1 MFAHDFADV
10 QRSTSAPGSASTS
23 EVDVLPP
30 SADEYKGGR
39 RLKMRYAHNDHSRAA
54 LIAFADAQRS
64 TSAPGSASASEV
76 IGTLG
81 MRYRGVC
88 HCTRGM
94 CYEQASEEAPEELP
108 DDEVLG
114 QAEEGD
120 EEQLCCGCKFEGK
133 STRECEYRN
142 SYNEQCDHVTCSGC
156 NLDTIDEGVFGDPA
170 TLMRGGNDHWIDE
183 EESELVELTNEEYME
198 NYNRFLERQERRR
211 KTRKVYC
218 MCHDGQEYTEN
229 RDDEEEESA
238 QNEDDMAEGE
248 DESTDESPSEESST
262 DESTYSSC
270 KNGEHRGVVERK
282 CDYINGDREECGHNV
297 CENCFSVQMTSYC
310 RCHDWLWLLDAQERQ
325 RLESARR
332 NRDASR
338 SRDDESSEGEDI
350 ASEEWE
356 ETVAALETYGR
367 TQDVEHRMTTSFN
380 EDEVQIAPTRI

>member
-1 MFAHDFADV
+1 
-10 QRSTSAPGSASTS
+10 
-23 EVDVLPP
+23 
-30 SADEYKGGR
+30 
-39 RLKMRYAHNDHSRAA
+39 
-54 LIAFADAQRS
+54 
-64 TSAPGSASASEV
+64 
-76 IGTLG
+76 
-81 MRYRGVC
+81 
-88 HCTRGM
+88 M

-183 EESELVELTNEEYME
+183 EESELAELTNEEYME
-198 NYNRFLERQERRR
+198 NYNRFMERQERRR

-218 MCHDGQEYTEN
+218 MCHDGQEYIEN
-229 RDDEEEESA
+229 GDDEEEETA
-238 QNEDDMAEGE
+238 QSEDDMAEGE
-248 DESTDESPSEESST
+248 DESTDESPSEVST
-262 DESTYSSC
+262 IVGVQEQTCSC
-270 KNGEHRGVVERK
+270 INGEHLGVDERK

-338 SRDDESSEGEDI
+338 SRDDESSEGEDC
-350 ASEEWE
+350 S
-356 ETVAALETYGR
+356 
-367 TQDVEHRMTTSFN
+367 
-380 EDEVQIAPTRI
+380 

>member
-1 MFAHDFADV
+1 MFAHAFADV

-39 RLKMRYAHNDHSRAA
+39 RLKMRYAHKDHSRAA

-88 HCTRGM
+88 HCTD
-94 CYEQASEEAPEELP
+94 CTVIITDEQASEEAPEELP
-108 DDEVLG
+108 DDEVMG

-229 RDDEEEESA
+229 RDDEQEESA
-238 QNEDDMAEGE
+238 QNENDMAEGE
-248 DESTDESPSEESST
+248 DESTDESPSEV
-262 DESTYSSC
+262 STYSSC
-270 KNGEHRGVVERK
+270 KNGEHRGVDERK
-282 CDYINGDREECGHNV
+282 CDYINGDREECEHKV
-297 CENCFSVQMTSYC
+297 CENCFSVQMRSYC
-310 RCHDWLWLLDAQERQ
+310 KCHDWLWLLDAQERQ

-332 NRDASR
+332 KRDASR
-338 SRDDESSEGEDI
+338 SRDNEDEEKEDNESSEGPN
-350 ASEEWE
+350 AKKRN
-356 ETVAALETYGR
+356 VN
-367 TQDVEHRMTTSFN
+367 Q
-380 EDEVQIAPTRI
+380 